1 MQLISLT
8 AGFHKTNIM
17 QIIERTETRFAKRH
31 VIYEGLSVAN
41 QTAIVTFLR
50 TFLFIFMIRLGI

>member
-1 MQLISLT
+1 
-8 AGFHKTNIM
+8 M

-41 QTAIVTFLR
+41 QTAIVTFLS

>member
-1 MQLISLT
+1 
-8 AGFHKTNIM
+8 M

-31 VIYEGLSVAN
+31 VIYEGLLVAN
-41 QTAIVTFLR
+41 QTAIVTLR

>member
-1 MQLISLT
+1 
-8 AGFHKTNIM
+8 M
-17 QIIERTETRFAKRH
+17 QIIERTETRIAKRH
-31 VIYEGLSVAN
+31 IIHEGLSVAN